1 MTFLEF
7 IGIGEKADEG
17 KRRMAMWTSLVC
29 FSLMA
34 ASLSAESSWIS
45 GYLEFV
51 VGGAEAPKALNEEF
65 RFVVDAHNKARR
77 LQNAP
82 TTFNAEFHVGLS
94 FMNRVSN
101 FPMWYSEVQAW
112 SQERFYLSDYLADI
126 NYAITSYPD
135 SRWYGAK
142 TFSQNTF
149 DSTKGLVGFSAFVML
164 IVWLLMV
171 LISYD
176 TPGLPQQAVLFTKY
190 GSLISAFFC
199 SVALIYFDASGY
211 KKEMCSAYDPDATA
225 SGKGCDYAEGFNCV
239 LASTIL
245 SIALSIAMFRF
256 VPDQA
261 ASTYSFQGVSNA
273 PIMEESPSKSG
284 LYVTSAGSGSSFQTT
299 AL

>member
-1 MTFLEF
+1 
-7 IGIGEKADEG
+7 
-17 KRRMAMWTSLVC
+17 
-29 FSLMA
+29 MA
-34 ASLSAESSWIS
+34 ASLSADSSWIS

-51 VGGAEAPKALNEEF
+51 VGGAEAPKVSAEEF
-65 RFVVDAHNKARR
+65 GFVLKAHNSARR
-77 LQNAP
+77 LQTAP

-94 FMNRVSN
+94 YMNRVSN
-101 FPMWYSEVQAW
+101 FPMWYSEAQAW
-112 SQERFYLSDYLADI
+112 SQERFFLSDYLTDI
-126 NYAITSYPD
+126 NYAIQNVQQ

-142 TFSQNTF
+142 TFNQSTF
-149 DSTKGLVGFSAFVML
+149 DNTKGLIGFSAFVMV

-256 VPDQA
+256 VPDQT
-261 ASTYSFQGVSNA
+261 ASAYSFQGVSNA
-273 PIMEESPSKSG
+273 PIMEETPSKS
-284 LYVTSAGSGSSFQTT
+284 LYVTSSGGGSSSSFQST